1 LGLGNAEPQCPQQY
15 FTLFSY
21 LSIPRTIPHHE
32 DEKEV
37 EGKGEKGRNGQGRG
51 KGAGVLGG
59 ERRGR
64 ARGGKE
70 EMKRG
75 DVRKRWRRGDRVSR

>member
-1 LGLGNAEPQCPQQY
+1 M
-15 FTLFSY
+15 
-21 LSIPRTIPHHE
+21 
-32 DEKEV
+32 